1 MKSLENESEKMNMLA
16 FYFTAFITLIS
27 AILGATFS
35 IHATV
40 AGKNREKENA
50 LYMLARSI
58 AIVWVAVMALI
69 IHSTPLLVAITSA
82 MLVIQI
88 VDGIIGLYI
97 KNPIRTIGPFIMA
110 LLHAICL
117 YFCL

>member
-1 MKSLENESEKMNMLA
+1 MVTFKCI
-16 FYFTAFITLIS
+16 AFITLIHDS
-27 AILGATFS
+27 LGAKFS

-40 AGKNREKENA
+40 AGKNKEKEHA
-50 LYMLARSI
+50 LYKLARSI

-97 KNPIRTIGPFIMA
+97 KNPISTIGPFIMA